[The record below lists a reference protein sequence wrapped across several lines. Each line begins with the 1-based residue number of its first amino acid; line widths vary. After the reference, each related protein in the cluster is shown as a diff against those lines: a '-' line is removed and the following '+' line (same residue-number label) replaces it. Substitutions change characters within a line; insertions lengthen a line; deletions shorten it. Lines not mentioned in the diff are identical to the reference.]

1 MSIANGGG
9 IVTTGAAIAV
19 ADVPVLPASKV
30 PAADALTGAGESLLF
45 SKTAANL
52 NSTAD
57 QVLTAIGTIPSKYQV
72 TKIVV
77 TNASVNLGALLMVG
91 GIYTAAAKAGIAV
104 VANSQV
110 YTSLT
115 GATLILELTIAAA
128 GQAALTAALLYLSL
142 TIAAGSAATADI
154 YVFGR
159 PLP

>member
-1 MSIANGGG
+1 VSIANGGG
-9 IVTTGAAIAV
+9 VVVTGPAIAV
-19 ADVPVLPASKV
+19 ADVPTLPASKV
-30 PAADALTGAGESLLF
+30 PAADAITGAGESLLF
-45 SKTAANL
+45 SKAGANL

-57 QVLTAIGTIPSKYQV
+57 QALTAIGTIPAKYQV

-77 TNASVNLGALLMVG
+77 TNASVSLGALLTAG
-91 GIYTAAAKAGIAV
+91 GIYTAASKGGIAV
-104 VANSQV
+104 VAATQL

-128 GQAALTAALLYLSL
+128 GQAALTAALLYFAL
-142 TIAAGSAATADI
+142 TTAAGSAATADI